1 MIHDD
6 QGGAFSHN
14 GLDFS
19 LSPHVFKINDY
30 NIFKFGLGATVSQ
43 YLFNIEDLINL
54 EDADPS
60 ISQNQVNN
68 NYNFSFGINYN
79 FQKKTNF
86 FLLGLSAKNL
96 IIKDNLLE
104 SSLLINYIKNNNLEI
119 YNYLKFRGNN
129 LFQNDLIA
137 NYVWNQ
143 IKVGFF
149 SRYFFNSSDFNSSG
163 FNSFGFILSFNAF
176 KKTDI
181 TYSTDFGLSQMQS
194 HSAGTHE
201 LSFSH
206 NIQNNLHTR
215 PKENKQHCQS
225 VTGISIIDPNDIDKI
240 YPITVENKEEFNLV
254 DDDLVNYDFEG
265 FEFQIDNKDFK
276 NKNIFY
282 EILWK
287 DGFTNEENALIGNQK
302 STLNLIK
309 IENIIYFDK
318 VIIEIT
324 KVCNN
329 IKSEV
334 FTFSVIPQ

>member
-30 NIFKFGLGATVSQ
+30 NIFKFGLGATISQ
-43 YLFNIEDLINL
+43 YHFNIEDLINL

-60 ISQNQVNN
+60 LSQNQVNN

-86 FLLGLSAKNL
+86 FLVGLSSKNL
-96 IIKDNLLE
+96 IVKDNLLE
-104 SSLLINYIKNNNLEI
+104 SSLLINYRKNDKLEI

-129 LFQNDLIA
+129 PFQNDLIA

-149 SRYFFNSSDFNSSG
+149 SRYFFNSSYFNSSG

-176 KKTDI
+176 KKMDI

-194 HSAGTHE
+194 HSSGTHE

-206 NIQNNLHTR
+206 NIQNNLHTK
-215 PKENKQHCQS
+215 PKENKQLCQS
-225 VTGISIIDPNDIDKI
+225 VTGISIVDPNNREKNRLINEDEK
-240 YPITVENKEEFNLV
+240 VEFNLV
-254 DDDLVNYDFEG
+254 DDELVNYEFNG
-265 FEFQIDNKDFK
+265 FEFLINQGKYNEE
-276 NKNIFY
+276 NISY
-282 EILWK
+282 EIVWK
-287 DGFTNEENALIGNQK
+287 DGFAEEVN
-302 STLNLIK
+302 TLENKKTSISDLIK
-309 IENIIYFDK
+309 IENIIKFDK

-324 KVCNN
+324 KVCNSL
-329 IKSEV
+329 KSEV
-334 FTFSVIPQ
+334 YEFSVIPN

>member
-54 EDADPS
+54 EGADPS

-104 SSLLINYIKNNNLEI
+104 SSLLINYRKNDKLEI

-137 NYVWNQ
+137 NYLWNQ

-149 SRYFFNSSDFNSSG
+149 SRYFFNSILIHLGLILLDLFFLLIYLKKRILPIQLISDFLRCNL
-163 FNSFGFILSFNAF
+163 ILLELMSCHSVITF
-176 KKTDI
+176 KI
-181 TYSTDFGLSQMQS
+181 TYILDLKK
-194 HSAGTHE
+194 
-201 LSFSH
+201 
-206 NIQNNLHTR
+206 INN
-215 PKENKQHCQS
+215 
-225 VTGISIIDPNDIDKI
+225 
-240 YPITVENKEEFNLV
+240 F
-254 DDDLVNYDFEG
+254 VN
-265 FEFQIDNKDFK
+265 Q
-276 NKNIFY
+276 
-282 EILWK
+282 
-287 DGFTNEENALIGNQK
+287 
-302 STLNLIK
+302 
-309 IENIIYFDK
+309 
-318 VIIEIT
+318 
-324 KVCNN
+324 
-329 IKSEV
+329 
-334 FTFSVIPQ
+334 